1 VASRY
6 QEKALQLFSDP
17 WAARDDYIDAILDR
31 SQDRVDHF
39 LRFHAARE
47 LNATDRVTAL
57 KLLEMQRHAM
67 LMYTSCGWFFDE
79 LSGIETIQCMQYAGR
94 VVDLARQLF
103 TDDLETPFLEKLS
116 RAKSNIVEHGD
127 GAQLYRK
134 WVRPSFID
142 LRKVAAHYAIASVL
156 EPSTELQ
163 RVYCYGVQRD
173 DYTVRQREQTKLAI
187 GRIRIWSTITTE
199 CAPLAFVVLQ
209 LGDHQIRVRV
219 GDRLED
225 AAHQAVVSALSEAL
239 VDDNASEIV
248 RRLDQV
254 FGSDDTDSL
263 RSLFKDEQRAF
274 LEWILAPLVAEAE
287 AAHIRLYA
295 RNADLMRFLTELQIP
310 LPKTFRASAEFALNH
325 HLRRELLGEGPNL
338 QRVAP
343 LIEEARAVNVSLDLS
358 TLEHALR
365 NRLEQMAEGLS
376 DSHAD
381 PLLCRRFQAAVELAR
396 ALPFPIDLWQVQN
409 LFYEQLRVLARKSR
423 DGTRPASETMVA
435 GDLAQLGETLLFT
448 PQALDVLLHPAPADS
463 TIIVAPPPRGD
474 TPGMR

>member
-1 VASRY
+1 
-6 QEKALQLFSDP
+6 
-17 WAARDDYIDAILDR
+17 
-31 SQDRVDHF
+31 
-39 LRFHAARE
+39 
-47 LNATDRVTAL
+47 
-57 KLLEMQRHAM
+57 MQRHAM

-103 TDDLETPFLEKLS
+103 TDDLETPFVEKLAE
-116 RAKSNIVEHGD
+116 AKSNVVEHGD

-163 RVYCYGVQRD
+163 RVYCYGVQREA
-173 DYTVRQREQTKLAI
+173 YTVRQREQTTLAI

-209 LGDHQIRVRV
+209 LGDHQIKVAV
-219 GDRLED
+219 GDPLED
-225 AAHQAVVSALSEAL
+225 AAHQAMVSALSEAL

-248 RRLDQV
+248 QRLAHV
-254 FGSDDTDSL
+254 FGSDADSL
-263 RSLFKDEQRAF
+263 HSLFKDEQRAF
-274 LEWILAPLVAEAE
+274 LDWILAPLVAEAE

-295 RNADLMRFLTELQIP
+295 RSAALMRFLTERHIP

-325 HLRRELLGEGPNL
+325 QLRNEFLGEGPNL

-343 LIEEARAVNVSLDLS
+343 LIEEARAVNASLDLS
-358 TLEHALR
+358 TLEYALR

-376 DSHAD
+376 NSLAD
-381 PLLCRRFQAAVELAR
+381 PLLCQRFRAAVELAR
-396 ALPFPIDLWQVQN
+396 ALPFPINLWQVQN

-423 DGTRPASETMVA
+423 DGTRPASETIVVS
-435 GDLAQLGETLLFT
+435 DLAQLGETLLFT
-448 PQALDVLLHPAPADS
+448 PEALDVLLHPAPADS
-463 TIIVAPPPRGD
+463 GAQALMAPPGNRAPEPDGDGSKSGGSPR
-474 TPGMR
+474 R